1 MANTNKPFGFRLVS
15 DSPINIYYTNDSTV
29 FYVGDPVKLTGT
41 SGAVNAGDVYRPAIQ
56 KATSGD
62 AAVGVV
68 VGFIPLPT
76 DLELHYH
83 TASTAQYV
91 LVSDARDAKYEIQGD
106 STTWAVTDIGLNC
119 TYGASSGST
128 TTGVSNSTLT
138 GSTKNTTSSLG
149 VQILGFSPAP
159 DNEVGAYSRFIVKLN
174 QSQFAEGATG
184 I

>member
-15 DSPINIYYTNDSTV
+15 DSKVETFYTNDSTA
-29 FYVGDPVKLTGT
+29 FYVGDVVKLTGT
-41 SGAVNAGDVYRPAIQ
+41 SGAVNTGDMYRPAVQ

-68 VGFIPLPT
+68 VGFLPT
-76 DLELHYH
+76 VTDLTLNYH

-91 LVSDARDAKYEIQGD
+91 LVSTDPEAQYEIQGD
-106 STTWAVTDIGLNC
+106 STTWAVGDIGLNC
-119 TYGASSGST
+119 TYLAS
-128 TTGVSNSTLT
+128 TGETATGISNATLT

-149 VQILGFSPAP
+149 ACILGFSPAP
-159 DNEVGAYSRFIVKLN
+159 DNEVGQYSRFIVKLN
-174 QSQFAEGATG
+174 QSQFGLSATG